1 MHSSAT
7 DGFCQRW
14 MGEKEP
20 HKLVKLYFHCSL
32 TANRMTLGSTIKKT
46 LLQMAS
52 TRAIRHTLFWVVLF
66 VLFSMVEVLVY
77 GQPFF
82 YTLSNNLVRLFFLGL
97 AVYYNVYRLI
107 PKYLADKRF
116 LKYVGLLLLTVFV
129 VTPLEVFVIYIK
141 SGNYPEIQ
149 VQVLENLNFQF
160 IPNIFVL
167 STSTV
172 VKITID
178 WYTNIREKQELV
190 TETMQSELR
199 FLKSQINPHFLFNT
213 LNSLYALTLKKSD
226 LAPDIVLK
234 LSEMMRYMLY
244 ECNEKWVP
252 LSKEVNYIANYL
264 ELERIRQGSR
274 VDIKYEVKGLL
285 GNQKI
290 APLMFIPFIENC
302 FKHGLGSQISKG
314 FVNIYLD
321 VQGNEIDLQI
331 ENSKTEALPKQLHP
345 RSGGIGLVNVRRR
358 LELLYPNRYML
369 QVVDSPTTYTV
380 KLKMRLEEDN

>member
-1 MHSSAT
+1 
-7 DGFCQRW
+7 
-14 MGEKEP
+14 
-20 HKLVKLYFHCSL
+20 
-32 TANRMTLGSTIKKT
+32 MTLGSTIKKT
-46 LLQMAS
+46 LLLMAS
-52 TRAIRHTLFWVVLF
+52 TRAIRHTLFWVALF

-264 ELERIRQGSR
+264 ELERIRQGNR
-274 VDIKYEVKGLL
+274 VDIKYEVKGQL

-321 VQGNEIDLQI
+321 VRGNEIDLQI
-331 ENSKTEALPKQLHP
+331 ENSKTEAIPKQLHP

-380 KLKMRLEEDN
+380 KLKMQLEDGN